1 MTFETH
7 ADRWLTARITLA
19 PSTATGYAVS
29 LKNRINPHVGHM
41 PLNAVTRPMVK
52 DLIGGLSAAGYAP
65 GTVHNTYLVLA
76 LARPEGGRRPFL
88 STAGGTPRAEG
99 SRWVRCTPG
108 WAPGKSVAAR

>member
-52 DLIGGLSAAGYAP
+52 DLI
-65 GTVHNTYLVLA
+65 
-76 LARPEGGRRPFL
+76 EG
-88 STAGGTPRAEG
+88 
-99 SRWVRCTPG
+99 
-108 WAPGKSVAAR
+108 